1 MPSSAQI
8 TRQLAEVANAWIA
21 LSIVWHLV
29 IAAALVALAFG
40 WRPGPRTTGL
50 LLASLCASVAAV
62 AWLAASPFNGVF
74 FTALGAAFALIAR
87 RLRPGASPS
96 DAPLWARISGALMIG
111 FGLVYPH
118 FLDGPA
124 AMYLVAAPVG
134 VVPCPSLAVVIGFTL
149 LAAGLESRAWCR
161 VLLAAGVFYS
171 VFGVWRLGVLL
182 DVGLLLG
189 TIAVAVFLVRWRR
202 PRPRRAW

>member
-8 TRQLAEVANAWIA
+8 TRQLAEVANDWIA

-29 IAAALVALAFG
+29 VAFALVALAFG
-40 WRPGPRTTGL
+40 WRPGRRTTGL
-50 LLASLCASVAAV
+50 LLASLCASVGAV
-62 AWLAASPFNGVF
+62 AWLAASPFNGTIF
-74 FTALGAAFALIAR
+74 AALSAAFAFIAL
-87 RLRPGASPS
+87 RLPPGPPP

-118 FLDGPA
+118 FLHGPA

-161 VLLAAGVFYS
+161 VLLAAGTFYS
-171 VFGVWRLGVLL
+171 LFGVWRLGVLL

-189 TIAVAVFLVRWRR
+189 TLAVAVFLVRWRR
-202 PRPRRAW
+202 R